1 MYIHA
6 NRNRQSQFNRIG
18 HKGRWLITEIQI
30 QTLGRPGKIHM
41 QNFPSSKLPKYSNYF
56 AELSWFTLIRMRGD
70 TFISLSCLDQTLSA
84 EFKSKYFWRC
94 KLTSIGLIW
103 HPSCHC
109 SCQLG
114 LNNSKIRETMCHT
127 VYPTMCC
134 RLRES
139 PQITWH
145 FVVRTMSWRHPDWTG
160 SNNLQ
165 A

>member
-1 MYIHA
+1 MYTHA

-18 HKGRWLITEIQI
+18 RKGRWLITEIQI

-56 AELSWFTLIRMRGD
+56 AELSWFTLIHMRGD

-103 HPSCHC
+103 HPAKLLLCGAKNEHFSSFHSSCV
-109 SCQLG
+109 
-114 LNNSKIRETMCHT
+114 
-127 VYPTMCC
+127 VYF
-134 RLRES
+134 S
-139 PQITWH
+139 PDAL
-145 FVVRTMSWRHPDWTG
+145 F
-160 SNNLQ
+160 
-165 A
+165 